1 MYNMNCKVIFYMKVS
16 KKNWIIL
23 QMVTTLILYLVVL
36 PSIRDWAYLERM
48 IVGISVVVTS
58 GWFLGML
65 KDRNI
70 IEVSN

>member
-1 MYNMNCKVIFYMKVS
+1 MNCNLIFYMKVS
-16 KKNWIIL
+16 KNNWIIL
-23 QMVTTLILYLVVL
+23 QMVTTLIFYLIVL
-36 PSIRDWAYLERM
+36 PSIRDWADLERF
-48 IVGISVVVTS
+48 IAIISVVVTS